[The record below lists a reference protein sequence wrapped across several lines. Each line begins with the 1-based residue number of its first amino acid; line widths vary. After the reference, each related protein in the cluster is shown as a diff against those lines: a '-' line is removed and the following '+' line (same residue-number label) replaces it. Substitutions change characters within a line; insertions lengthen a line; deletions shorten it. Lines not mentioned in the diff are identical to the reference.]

1 MQAADLRPV
10 SAADRTQSA
19 FDLFLIF
26 AGANI
31 VATTLQVG
39 ASLGDEL
46 SISQTMAVVGVGS
59 LFGAWL
65 VAALA
70 PAGSRLG
77 VPSIVAAR
85 AVLGNRGAAV
95 VAVLLYVTNFAWI
108 ALNNVIAASVAARA
122 LPGLMDARVWSALL
136 GVLATAVVA
145 GGPRA
150 VGRADRIAVPLMLV
164 AGGLMT
170 WACLRL
176 PWPAA
181 SASAAATSGD
191 LMRAFDVVVG
201 YQASW
206 LLMFAD
212 YPRYTAD
219 ARRGAVAVFAGL
231 ALAALWFMPIG
242 TVTARLAGSAEPGA
256 MIDATGLG
264 MWGAVLVALATLTTN
279 FVNIYMSALA
289 WKSLRPSTGDRSAI
303 WSIGLIGT
311 ALGLLGGVWL
321 DRFADFVLV
330 LGGALVPIGAI
341 LFAQFVL
348 IARYPDVE
356 TLYRNPGPYTRHWGV
371 MPAGMLAWVAGAAT
385 YYAATDIGAT
395 LPTLVVT
402 TVVYLVVHHLVGSGL
417 IASHSARPDPTDRR

>member
-10 SAADRTQSA
+10 TDADRTQSA
-19 FDLFLIF
+19 LDLFLIF

-39 ASLGDEL
+39 AS
-46 SISQTMAVVGVGS
+46 VGEGLPVPQALAIVAAGS
-59 LFGAWL
+59 VFGAAL

-70 PAGSRLG
+70 PAGCRLG
-77 VPSIVAAR
+77 VPSIVATR
-85 AVLGNRGAAV
+85 AVLGMRGASL

-108 ALNNVIAASVAARA
+108 ALNNVIAASVIARA
-122 LPGLMDARVWSALL
+122 LPWGVHPLAWSALL

-150 VGRADRIAVPLMLV
+150 VGHADRVAVPLMLV
-164 AGGLMT
+164 AGALMT
-170 WACLRL
+170 WACSRL
-176 PWPAA
+176 PWPAEPAVA
-181 SASAAATSGD
+181 SDSLAWLRG
-191 LMRAFDVVVG
+191 FDVVAG
-201 YQASW
+201 YQVSW

-212 YPRYTAD
+212 YPRYTAN

-242 TVTARLAGSAEPGA
+242 VVTARLAGSTDPGA
-256 MIDATGLG
+256 MIEATGLG
-264 MWGAVLVALATLTTN
+264 PWGAVLVSLATLTTN

-289 WKSLRPSTGDRSAI
+289 WKSLRPATGDHAAI

-321 DRFADFVLV
+321 DRFADFMLV
-330 LGGALVPIGAI
+330 LGGTLVPIGAI
-341 LFAQFVL
+341 LLTHFVIL
-348 IARYPDVE
+348 RRWPDVAA
-356 TLYRNPGPYTRHWGV
+356 LYASPGPYTAWGGFV
-371 MPAGMLAWVAGAAT
+371 PAGVAAWVAGAVT
-385 YYAATDIGAT
+385 YYATSAVGAT

-402 TVVYLVVHHLVGSGL
+402 TVVYWVG
-417 IASHSARPDPTDRR
+417 ASRGTPPSQR